1 MNLVYRISDHGISMN
16 TFLTKCKGED
26 ITLIIMEDKDG
37 YKFGGGQTIAK
48 HGSALTRM
56 KCTNSAIALA

>member
-37 YKFGGGQTIAK
+37 YKFGGF
-48 HGSALTRM
+48 
-56 KCTNSAIALA
+56 CFDYW